1 MVAALVLALMPGS
14 AAAQKTDSVTVQ
26 NGDRM
31 LGEIKELQRGQLKFS
46 TDAMSTVY
54 VEWPKVVTVRTD
66 KIFEIELGD
75 GTVYFGSLGS
85 GVADSVVIA
94 GGSRP
99 VSVPTQSIVSLTRI
113 KPTFW
118 DALDGNINLGV
129 NFTQQSASTDLTLS
143 GTVRYAAR
151 TNPDSA
157 GKSVVL
163 ALDASRF
170 HITKL
175 TFNSSFS
182 RQDDTDD
189 IQRNS
194 VTLAQVRQLADNW
207 FWLVSLA
214 GENNS
219 QLSLD
224 YRGTL
229 AGGVGRY
236 FARSNKLDFGA
247 WVGPA
252 YSREQFTGESPDNSI
267 PFILAADAEYFTWG
281 TLDTNVSSQLSVMP
295 ILNQWGRWRVNFNV
309 TASREVVN
317 NFYINLGVT
326 EAYDS
331 DPTAADANKN
341 DFSFNT
347 SFGWS
352 F

>member
-1 MVAALVLALMPGS
+1 MVATLVFALMPGS
-14 AAAQKTDSVTVQ
+14 ALAQKTDSVTVR

-85 GVADSVVIA
+85 GVADSVVIT
-94 GGSRP
+94 GGSRA

-118 DALDGNINLGV
+118 EALDGNINVGF
-129 NFTQQSASTDLTLS
+129 NFTQQSASTDLTVS

-151 TNPDSA
+151 TNPDSS
-157 GKSVVL
+157 GNSVVL
-163 ALDASRF
+163 DLDASRF

-175 TFNSSFS
+175 MFNSSFS

-189 IQRNS
+189 IDRNS
-194 VTLAQVRQLADNW
+194 ATLSQLRQLEDNW
-207 FWLVSLA
+207 FWLISLA
-214 GENNS
+214 GDSNS

-224 YRGTL
+224 FRATVS
-229 AGGVGRY
+229 GGVGRY
-236 FARSNKLDFGA
+236 FVRSNKLDFGV

-252 YSREQFTGESPDNSI
+252 YSREQFTGEPADNSI

-281 TLDTNVSSQLSVMP
+281 ALDTNLSSQLSVLP
-295 ILNQWGRWRVNFNV
+295 ILNQWGRWRVNFNL
-309 TASREVVN
+309 TASREVVS
-317 NFYINLGVT
+317 NFYINLGGT

-331 DPTAADANKN
+331 EPTADDANKN
-341 DFSFNT
+341 DFSFTT